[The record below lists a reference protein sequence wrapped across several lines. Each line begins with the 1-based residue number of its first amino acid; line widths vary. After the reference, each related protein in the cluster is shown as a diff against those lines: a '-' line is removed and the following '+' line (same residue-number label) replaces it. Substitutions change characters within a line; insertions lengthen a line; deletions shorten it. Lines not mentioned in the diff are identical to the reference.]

1 MSENV
6 TIKINL
12 KDKVC
17 LVESL
22 KELGF
27 TVEQNEV
34 AKAIKSYYN
43 RNGSKKAHVILR
55 KASNRGL
62 SADIGFE
69 MVGEEFIMHCDSMD
83 KRKLKLK
90 LLKQLYSKHKVKQT
104 IKKKNTKYS
113 LKSETVDKDG
123 RIRIKVALR

>member
-1 MSENV
+1 MSENITV
-6 TIKINL
+6 KINL
-12 KDKVC
+12 KDEEC

-27 TVEQNEV
+27 VVEQNEV
-34 AKAIKSYYN
+34 AQTVKSYYN
-43 RNGSKKAHVILR
+43 RTNKKAHVILR
-55 KASNRGL
+55 KVSNRGL

-69 MVGEEFIMHCDSMD
+69 LSGDEYLIHHDSMD

-90 LLKQLYSKHKVKQT
+90 ALKQLYSKHRVRQT
-104 IKKKNTKYS
+104 IRKKNTKYS
-113 LKSETVDKDG
+113 LKSEKVDKDG

>member
-1 MSENV
+1 MSENITV
-6 TIKINL
+6 KVNL
-12 KDKVC
+12 KDQVC

-27 TVEQNEV
+27 VVEENEV
-34 AKAIKSYYN
+34 AKVIKSYYN

-55 KASNRGL
+55 KVSNKL
-62 SADIGFE
+62 SADVGFE
-69 MVGEEFIMHCDSMD
+69 KVGEEFIMHCDSMD
-83 KRKLKLK
+83 KRRLKLK

-104 IKKKNTKYS
+104 IRKKNTKYS
-113 LKSETVDKDG
+113 LKSEKVDKDG